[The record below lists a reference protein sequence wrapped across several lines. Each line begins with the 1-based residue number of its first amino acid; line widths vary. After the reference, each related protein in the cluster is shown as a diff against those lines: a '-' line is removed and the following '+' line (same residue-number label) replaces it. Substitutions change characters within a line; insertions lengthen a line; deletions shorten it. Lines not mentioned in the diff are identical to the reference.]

1 MNRSRRPADR
11 SEPPPFL
18 PAAGGSRLRPPSPS
32 GSQSASGGFPGPD
45 RRTPPT
51 DRKRSGKHPC
61 RGCPRFPDSVPDRLR
76 RPVFVLPFGPTV
88 TPMSKRTPKSTVRNA
103 AERTA
108 IGYVRV
114 STEGQATDGVSLDA
128 QRNAITA
135 YCQLNGLRL
144 VAIEADEGISGSKT
158 SNRPGLRRAVESA
171 CGSGAVLVA
180 YSLSRIARN
189 TIETLELADRLENAG
204 ADLASLSE
212 RIDTSGACGR
222 MVFRMLAVLAEF
234 ERDQIAER
242 TRLGLAEKRRRG
254 EKTGGRVP
262 FGYRA
267 EDRGGTLVLVEDA
280 TEQATLA
287 EARRL
292 QAAGLSLRAIGAEL
306 TSRGMAPKAG
316 GRWHAK
322 TLRDAMARAI

>member
-1 MNRSRRPADR
+1 
-11 SEPPPFL
+11 
-18 PAAGGSRLRPPSPS
+18 
-32 GSQSASGGFPGPD
+32 
-45 RRTPPT
+45 
-51 DRKRSGKHPC
+51 
-61 RGCPRFPDSVPDRLR
+61 
-76 RPVFVLPFGPTV
+76 
-88 TPMSKRTPKSTVRNA
+88 MSKRAPKSTSPNA
-103 AERTA
+103 SERTA

-128 QRNAITA
+128 QRNAIAA

-144 VAIEADEGISGSKT
+144 LRIEADEGISGSKT
-158 SNRPGLRRAVESA
+158 SNRPGLQRAVDDA
-171 CGSGAVLVA
+171 CKGGAILVA

-189 TIETLELADRLENAG
+189 TIETLELADRLEHAG

-262 FGYRA
+262 FGYRS
-267 EDRGGTLVLVEDA
+267 EDRDGTLVLVEDA
-280 TEQATLA
+280 TE
-287 EARRL
+287 
-292 QAAGLSLRAIGAEL
+292 
-306 TSRGMAPKAG
+306 
-316 GRWHAK
+316 
-322 TLRDAMARAI
+322 